1 MGLGRFCLL
10 VATAVGLM
18 ALAFSGNAGAATT
31 CASRLL
37 DDWKDGRIDQ
47 TYPVSCYRDALADL
61 PEDVRVYSTAQNDIT
76 RALQARIGVQ
86 ADRSSS
92 GGGHHAGVSPLM
104 VVAITAGVLAA
115 AGSLAAV
122 VR

>member
-86 ADRSSS
+86 ADRSSN
-92 GGGHHAGVSPLM
+92 GGGHHSGVSPLM